1 MIMYSLASEKGQK
14 FEMHAVEEGVEMRNN
29 KCHQGKQGSRQQCQQ
44 CTIKAMGHTATMST
58 HVKMIIRPDSQHNR

>member
-29 KCHQGKQGSRQQCQQ
+29 KCHQGKQGSRHAAMPAVHNKGHEGTLQQCQL
-44 CTIKAMGHTATMST
+44 TSK
-58 HVKMIIRPDSQHNR
+58 